1 MPVDKRPTVY
11 STDPEIIICPR
22 CKQSPCRCPRVR
34 SLPSQQQKA
43 IIQMERKGRGG
54 KTVTVVSGLVL
65 KPEELKA
72 LAKDLKTICGTGG
85 TVKDDTI
92 EIQGDHRGKISARL
106 RALGFKT
113 NV

>member
-1 MPVDKRPTVY
+1 MPTDKRPTVY
-11 STDPEIIICPR
+11 STDPEVIVCPR

-34 SLPSQQQKA
+34 SLPPQQQKA

-65 KPEELKA
+65 SQDDLKT
-72 LAKDLKTICGTGG
+72 LAKDLKTVCGTGG
-85 TVKDDTI
+85 TVKEGTI
-92 EIQGDHRGKISARL
+92 EIQGDHRVKISTRL
-106 RALGFKT
+106 KALGYKT